1 VLYGLKQSWGIWY
14 NWLSEFLVKKGYIN
28 NSDSSHGFIRKSHKG
43 FYTILVYVDDI
54 NITWYVEDIEET
66 SVHLKAKFEMKDLD
80 ETKFCLGL

>member
-1 VLYGLKQSWGIWY
+1 MWY
-14 NWLSEFLVKKGYIN
+14 NQLSELFLKKKYIKDP
-28 NSDSSHGFIRKSHKG
+28 NSPCVFIRKSHKG

-54 NITWYVEDIEET
+54 NITWYVEDIEEA